1 MILIYGVSDNF
12 DDNAENRDD
21 NDDDAQLSLWAII
34 CARERPGS
42 SAVSNCIQSRSLVT
56 TLHCFPRAIILRN
69 TGYTEIEIQ
78 AANTDKYRL
87 VERYN
92 VFCVW

>member
-1 MILIYGVSDNF
+1 MIINGLDQNNDDGYGVSINF

-69 TGYTEIEIQ
+69 TGCKYKYIQ
-78 AANTDKYRL
+78 IGGTL
-87 VERYN
+87 QC
-92 VFCVW
+92 F